1 MSSSEKGGIHMMN
14 ETKETITREECDA
27 LLTHREK
34 FRLRINVILTVF
46 MAVLCAPIIG
56 AALSTTKSTP
66 VLGFAVT
73 VIFCVPTLV
82 FIIRIILNVKA
93 LRLISRGG
101 YSIVKDTVF
110 SLSRGEFQKNA
121 KHPVNAIYFS
131 KYGRYVES
139 GVEFNIT
146 SVGDEFYLVIL
157 EGKKAE
163 IAYAFH
169 AKMFEYKHI

>member
-14 ETKETITREECDA
+14 ETKETITREECEA

-56 AALSTTKSTP
+56 AALVMTKDIP
-66 VLGFAVT
+66 ILGFALAL
-73 VIFCVPTLV
+73 ILCAPTLL
-82 FIIRIILNVKA
+82 FIIKIILNVKA

-131 KYGRYVES
+131 KYGRYVEA

-157 EGKKAE
+157 EGKKSE

>member
-1 MSSSEKGGIHMMN
+1 M
-14 ETKETITREECDA
+14 
-27 LLTHREK
+27 
-34 FRLRINVILTVF
+34 
-46 MAVLCAPIIG
+46 
-56 AALSTTKSTP
+56 
-66 VLGFAVT
+66 
-73 VIFCVPTLV
+73 V

-93 LRLISRGG
+93 LRLISHGG

-121 KHPVNAIYFS
+121 RHPVNAIYFS
-131 KYGRYVES
+131 KHGRYVES
-139 GVEFNIT
+139 GVEFDIT

-169 AKMFEYKHI
+169 TKMYEYKHI